1 MRHVAAALHKDDKMK
16 DSPALQPV
24 WLALAVAATLALGAC
39 STSAPSSSGASAA
52 PGAAASS
59 GYAKAAGIQSIARL
73 EATKG
78 SSVSGVIQ
86 FFPQTDGSV
95 RVQGSVSG
103 LAPNTE
109 HGFHIHEKGDCSSG
123 DGLSAMGHF
132 NPGQQAHGK
141 AGSTGAHH
149 VGDLPSLVADT
160 QGVAKVDF
168 VTRAFTLDRES
179 NGVLGRGLI
188 VHNDPDDYT
197 TQPTG
202 NSGARLACA
211 VIQRGA

>member
-1 MRHVAAALHKDDKMK
+1 MK
-16 DSPALQPV
+16 NSPALQPV

-39 STSAPSSSGASAA
+39 STSAPSA
-52 PGAAASS
+52 PGAAPAPTVSAGGS
-59 GYAKAAGIQSIARL
+59 KAAGIQSIARL

-123 DGLSAMGHF
+123 DGLSALGHF
-132 NPGQQAHGK
+132 NPAQQAHGK

-168 VTRAFTLDRES
+168 VSRAFTLDRES
-179 NGVLGRGLI
+179 NGVLGRSLI